1 MLAALHHRHQRGIRQ
16 GLKHRISPSCHPA
29 GHIIT
34 RDQAQKVKALAVRDP
49 GLPREMGGACFP
61 PLRGLEENGLPSGS
75 AWSSLTVPGGRGT
88 GSQNRGH
95 GPPGNEEFG
104 EVGRE
109 VVETCRSRG
118 RSAVSPV
125 SCWTRTSYSRAHG
138 GRQIQLERQ
147 RGRRWRGAEI
157 WLSASEPWALG
168 VLRLPKKCCQQPGEA
183 RHLRNTGNEGG
194 PLVYTPVHL
203 LELHA
208 LAPGSPLPTP
218 ALHGAPLWREARSKG
233 SGPAGVQDTE
243 PGGASDL
250 RCSLETSGVLFLS
263 QRSAIGGENCNSKR
277 SHFSLSDFRTFNLS
291 LSLCKV

>member
-1 MLAALHHRHQRGIRQ
+1 MGPSPGDPPASPLPGHLPRLLGRAPAAETFLHPPRIPFLLAALHHRHQRGIQQ

-49 GLPREMGGACFP
+49 GLPREMGGASFP
-61 PLRGLEENGLPSGS
+61 PLRGLEENGQPSGS
-75 AWSSLTVPGGRGT
+75 AWSLLTVPGGRGT

-104 EVGRE
+104 DVGRE
-109 VVETCRSRG
+109 VVETCRSGG

-147 RGRRWRGAEI
+147 RGQRWRGAEI

-203 LELHA
+203 LELHI
-208 LAPGSPLPTP
+208 PGPWLPSPHPSP
-218 ALHGAPLWREARSKG
+218 SQCPSVERSTLQRLRPCWC
-233 SGPAGVQDTE
+233 SG
-243 PGGASDL
+243 
-250 RCSLETSGVLFLS
+250 
-263 QRSAIGGENCNSKR
+263 
-277 SHFSLSDFRTFNLS
+277 H
-291 LSLCKV
+291 

>member
-1 MLAALHHRHQRGIRQ
+1 MQEQ
-16 GLKHRISPSCHPA
+16 
-29 GHIIT
+29 
-34 RDQAQKVKALAVRDP
+34 
-49 GLPREMGGACFP
+49 
-61 PLRGLEENGLPSGS
+61 
-75 AWSSLTVPGGRGT
+75 
-88 GSQNRGH
+88 
-95 GPPGNEEFG
+95 
-104 EVGRE
+104 RE
-109 VVETCRSRG
+109 VCCLTSELLDENIISQSTWRETDTAREAEGAEVEG
-118 RSAVSPV
+118 
-125 SCWTRTSYSRAHG
+125 
-138 GRQIQLERQ
+138 
-147 RGRRWRGAEI
+147 GAEI